1 MKIAHEVYMAA
12 IAGNWNVWRE
22 HYKVLTIDDLIWLN
36 TAVSRFHGSQA
47 HFNFDRINALFKIIN
62 IEIKHIKVGELGCYQ
77 GELAGRMLAAY
88 PDIKAWIGLDINYH
102 AISES
107 VVKDKRYRGVKLTQW
122 IYDAV
127 CVPWNVFLSSHTFEH
142 LNGDQIGRTF
152 QWAHESGFEFMII
165 EMPFCKGDGWFNYH
179 GPHVFEGTR
188 DNFFKIAGDHGYGVF
203 SVQTQTIFGLRR
215 ISKWKPKKQDT
226 IT

>member
-12 IAGNWNVWRE
+12 IAGNWDVWRE
-22 HYKVLTIDDLIWLN
+22 HYRVLTIDDLIWLN
-36 TAVSRFHGSQA
+36 TAIGRFYPKQA
-47 HFNFDRINALFKIIN
+47 HFNFDSINALFKIIN

-77 GELAGRMLAAY
+77 GELAARMLAAC

-122 IYDAV
+122 IYDAIH
-127 CVPWNVFLSSHTFEH
+127 VPWNVFLSSHTFEH
-142 LNGDQIGRTF
+142 LNGDQIGRTIR
-152 QWAHESGFEFMII
+152 WAHDSGIEFMII
-165 EMPFCKGDGWFNYH
+165 EMPFSNNGWFNYH
-179 GPHVFEGTR
+179 GSHVFEGSKN
-188 DNFFKIAGDHGYGVF
+188 DFLKIAEDNGYKLF
-203 SVQTQTIFGLRR
+203 SEQTQTIFGLRR